1 MQNIFRK
8 IKDRVNFR
16 ELVQYYGLNVNRGGF
31 ACCPFHDERT
41 PSFKVYEDHYHC
53 FGCGEH
59 GDHVDFVQKIYG
71 ISNIEAA
78 KKIDRDF
85 GLGLFNKDFA
95 VPVKPVL
102 NQRNDLKNWLKNA
115 EKAITDYVTLLK
127 HWEKIYCPRSPI
139 DEVDPRYLEAVNNRH
154 LAEFYLEQIRY
165 GTKEDKLDLYE
176 NGRDYFRKLK
186 ERLDKLDTFSRR
198 SFKRAM

>member
-59 GDHVDFVQKIYG
+59 GDHIDFVQKIYG
-71 ISNIEAA
+71 ISNIEAT

-85 GLGLFNKDFA
+85 GLNLFDRDFA
-95 VPVKPVL
+95 VPAKSVL
-102 NQRNDLKNWLKNA
+102 NQKNDLEIWLRNA
-115 EKAITDYVTLLK
+115 EKTITDYVTLLK
-127 HWEKIYCPRSPI
+127 HWEKIYYPRSPI